1 MWCSRR
7 LKRCISCPSTTPK
20 EFTAPAEAC
29 STCQSKR
36 SFGTLPGTCGP
47 HVVAYILSKQDSQL
61 KQGIL
66 LGQYKPVER
75 GANGSL
81 AMLASSLDRGLGKP
95 VKMSRAIL
103 ATRSSLEMLP
113 AVGPVRGCM
122 ASTVLSNRSLS
133 CQEMH
138 TSSGLSYSSMQ
149 CNSFTASFPHAPPE
163 DRR

>member
-1 MWCSRR
+1 M
-7 LKRCISCPSTTPK
+7 
-20 EFTAPAEAC
+20 
-29 STCQSKR
+29 
-36 SFGTLPGTCGP
+36 
-47 HVVAYILSKQDSQL
+47 SKQTQL
-61 KQGIL
+61 WDFARYMGTPCCCIHPVKTRQPVEARHPV

-103 ATRSSLEMLP
+103 ATISSLEMLP

-149 CNSFTASFPHAPPE
+149 CNSFMASSSTCMPPE
-163 DRR
+163 DIDCHAFTCKPGFQQQRVALLALGGCQH